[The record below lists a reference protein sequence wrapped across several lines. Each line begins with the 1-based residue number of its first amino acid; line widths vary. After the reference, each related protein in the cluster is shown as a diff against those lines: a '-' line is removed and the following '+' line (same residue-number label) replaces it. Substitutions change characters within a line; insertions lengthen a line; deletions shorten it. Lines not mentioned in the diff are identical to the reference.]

1 MTPREIT
8 NMLAREMEDKM
19 EVASEF
25 LVSEMIRTASGH
37 RDAKLKAV
45 RDSEYVNSFG
55 KSVSR
60 TGNVIASIIGNSAG
74 HAPYIEFGTG
84 EYAENGKGR
93 KGGWVYKDP
102 KTNKV
107 WFTFGMRAR
116 PIMRTVMESNKN
128 NLDRFF
134 R

>member
-1 MTPREIT
+1 MTPREIA
-8 NMLAREMEDKM
+8 NRLARETEDRM

-25 LVSEMIRTASGH
+25 LVSEMKRIASGH
-37 RDAKLKAV
+37 RGQGLRAV
-45 RDSEYVNSFG
+45 DTGNYQNSFD
-55 KSVSR
+55 KSVSKEGKNIVA
-60 TGNVIASIIGNSAG
+60 TIGNSAEY
-74 HAPYIEFGTG
+74 APYIEFGTG

-102 KTNKV
+102 KTGEGM
-107 WFTFGMRAR
+107 FTFGMRAR
-116 PIMRTVMESNKN
+116 PIMRTAVESSKN